1 MAGLEGQMGQRQ
13 NQHSAKELDLHR
25 ALCAKA
31 GKEAQAYTRSTRNWP
46 FPAVV

>member
-1 MAGLEGQMGQRQ
+1 MAGLEGQMSQRQ

-31 GKEAQAYTRSTRNWP
+31 GKEAQAYTEAQGIGL
-46 FPAVV
+46 FLQ